1 MVCENLFTV
10 GEGGQWGF
18 EAKQGKKKKKFPSPN
33 KEAVGLFLVHI
44 IL

>member
-18 EAKQGKKKKKFPSPN
+18 EAKQGKKKKNFHHQTK
-33 KEAVGLFLVHI
+33 KQ
-44 IL
+44 

>member
-18 EAKQGKKKKKFPSPN
+18 EAKQGKKKKFPSPN